1 MALMIGGLLLWA
13 AVHLSVRL
21 APAPRRWLIDK
32 LGIWPYQGLFSLLLI
47 GAIVLMVRG
56 WKTSPPTEILYTLPG
71 TQPIA
76 MVLMALAACLFVA
89 GRAPT
94 DVRRYLRHPQLTSV
108 VVWAIAHLLANGD
121 ARSLL
126 LFGGLGLWAIVEMR
140 VINRAEGPW
149 QKPPVFG
156 AGKTALST
164 AIGLAVFA
172 VLLFAHPWLSGVAI
186 I

>member
-1 MALMIGGLLLWA
+1 MTLIIGGLLLWA
-13 AVHLSVRL
+13 TVHLSVRL

-32 LGIWPYQGLFSLLLI
+32 LGIWPYQGLFSVVLI

-71 TQPIA
+71 AQPIA
-76 MVLMALAACLFVA
+76 MLLMALAACLFVA

-121 ARSLL
+121 ERSLL

-149 QKPPVFG
+149 QRPPVFG
-156 AGKTALST
+156 AAKTAVST
-164 AIGLAVFA
+164 LIGLMVF
-172 VLLFAHPWLSGVAI
+172 VGLVYLHPVISGRALI
-186 I
+186 